1 MTNETQISEKK
12 QKKEKVVKEK
22 NSSSDKPTSDKPTS
36 DKPTSDKLVNDKPTS
51 DKPTSDKAKKPAK
64 EKVVKKVAKVKDGPK
79 KNLTSYMWFC
89 GAERKNIKNENKE
102 LSSKAVISEL
112 ALRWR
117 KLKEGGADKLKIY
130 EKMAQDD
137 KERYIKE
144 KEKLAS
150 KVEVIAE
157 VENESEAVPTL
168 EVVTP
173 EVVVP
178 EVAQQEDKKVKKTKN
193 KKK

>member
-22 NSSSDKPTSDKPTS
+22 KPASDKPVSDK
-36 DKPTSDKLVNDKPTS
+36 VV
-51 DKPTSDKAKKPAK
+51 KAKKPVKEKVVK
-64 EKVVKKVAKVKDGPK
+64 EKVVKKVAKTKDGPK

-89 GAERKNIKNENKE
+89 NAERKNIKNENKE

-112 ALRWR
+112 AVRWR
-117 KLKEGGADKLKIY
+117 KLKEGGDVDKLKIY

-144 KEKLAS
+144 KENLAS

-157 VENESEAVPTL
+157 VENENESEVVPTP
-168 EVVTP
+168 EP
-173 EVVVP
+173 EVVVA
-178 EVAQQEDKKVKKTKN
+178 EVAQPEDKKVKKTKN